1 MERVHANEK
10 TQLMKSF
17 IQQKAES
24 IKWKEKYRIEQKEK
38 LDLKELL
45 EKEKEAFEKEKE
57 KFEIEKALLENEK
70 KDLERK
76 LLDSTPKQHV
86 NNYLS
91 AVFTPGQIKRLLD
104 PSKKRI
110 VWNPEDIS
118 AAMSA
123 GSYGAR
129 AYHYWRTKRN
139 MPLPGMS
146 TLRKWA
152 GSFCFEPGVLKP
164 VMDHMK
170 LKSSQLPSIEKLA
183 VLSFDEIHISQQI
196 EIDKKK
202 RASRKFFLRTYY

>member
-1 MERVHANEK
+1 
-10 TQLMKSF
+10 MKNVL
-17 IQQKAES
+17 
-24 IKWKEKYRIEQKEK
+24 R
-38 LDLKELL
+38 
-45 EKEKEAFEKEKE
+45 
-57 KFEIEKALLENEK
+57 
-70 KDLERK
+70 
-76 LLDSTPKQHV
+76 
-86 NNYLS
+86 
-91 AVFTPGQIKRLLD
+91 RLLYN
-104 PSKKRI
+104 KFLNKI
-110 VWNPEDIS
+110 LNLNPEDIS

-123 GSYGAR
+123 RSYGAR

-196 EIDKKK
+196 DIDKKK
-202 RASRKFFLRTYY
+202 EQVVSFFYVHIVNN